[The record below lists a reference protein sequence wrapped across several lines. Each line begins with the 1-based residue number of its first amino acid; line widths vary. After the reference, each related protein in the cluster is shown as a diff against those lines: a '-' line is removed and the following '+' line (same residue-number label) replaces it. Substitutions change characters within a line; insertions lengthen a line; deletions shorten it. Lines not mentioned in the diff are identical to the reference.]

1 MSKKRRS
8 ADDESGSNVG
18 LVMTV
23 SLFLIILTFF
33 ILLNSIAVID
43 ERKTRVA
50 LGSLLGAFGTLPG
63 GLSPMRTGESIIPPS
78 APMVE
83 EDLDVTQ
90 LMSIM
95 NAKIAGEIGVETVK
109 SGQKITIS
117 VSENA
122 LFLKGGSILNPAV
135 VPFLKE
141 LCARIKGADYLL
153 EIVGHTDDTP
163 AQEKGYDSNW
173 EVSILTAIQVL
184 KYFVTDGNIRADRIT
199 AYGCGS
205 NKPVISNDT
214 RKSRNFN
221 RRVEIILG
229 YKGPEFM
236 KKIYKK
242 KPFKFFTYKK
252 FDFKIF

>member
-1 MSKKRRS
+1 
-8 ADDESGSNVG
+8 
-18 LVMTV
+18 MTV

-33 ILLNSIAVID
+33 ILLNSIAVMD
-43 ERKTRVA
+43 EKKTRLA
-50 LGSLLGAFGTLPG
+50 WGSLMGAFGTLPG
-63 GLSPMRTGESIIPPS
+63 GLSPMKTGESVMPPS
-78 APMVE
+78 APMIE
-83 EDLDVTQ
+83 EELNVAQ

-95 NAKIAGEIGVETVK
+95 ASRIAGGIGAKTVK

-117 VSENA
+117 ENV
-122 LFLKGGSILNPAV
+122 LFLKGGYTLNPAV

-141 LCARIKGADYLL
+141 LCARIKGADYPL
-153 EIVGHTDDTP
+153 EIAGHTDDAP

-184 KYFVTDGNIRADRIT
+184 KYFVADGNIRAGRIT

-214 RKSRNFN
+214 RKSRSFN